1 MEEKMTA
8 LELGQALWNC
18 ANEMRSI
25 MDANEYKD
33 YLWGLV
39 FYKALSGNQLRAVM
53 NLLEGR
59 EPMSLDEAQPVYE
72 NTQKDA
78 DIWPDLVKELKIHC
92 PLDFNH
98 VLVACLDLRG

>member
-1 MEEKMTA
+1 
-8 LELGQALWNC
+8 
-18 ANEMRSI
+18 
-25 MDANEYKD
+25 
-33 YLWGLV
+33 
-39 FYKALSGNQLRAVM
+39 M